1 MEVSYSEFEVLL
13 EERKKL
19 ESIIRITERVHS
31 FKSLKDVYSAI
42 IDSAAELENVD
53 MVMIYLVD
61 EERKEAVLEA
71 WKNVPEDY
79 LRRASR
85 IPYPRGVTWKVIN
98 TGEVLNIPDAQKDPD
113 IGPAGRDLGH
123 HGVLGI
129 PVFSDGKVIGVIWFL
144 SYKEHKFSED
154 EVRFLSILGTQV
166 AIAISK
172 AKMIEDLREYA
183 RMLESTREQLIQAEK
198 MASLGRLTSGIA
210 HEINNPLTPVLGY
223 CELLLSRG
231 DLDEERKRKY
241 IEFIYGCAQRIDRI
255 VKGLLSYSRGSKLLE
270 VEPVDVNSV
279 VEMVLRF
286 REYQLN
292 LADIE
297 VIRDL
302 GSGLPLVMANPT
314 QLEQAF
320 LNIVLNAEHAL
331 KLKDEG
337 RRLVVRTGVRDGGV
351 VEVSFS
357 DNGPGMSKEVV
368 DKVFEPFFT
377 TKSGGEGNGLG
388 LFIVYEVIRGHGGRV
403 RVESEEGRGATF
415 VVELPCVEG
424 GVSTGKGKKEGEI
437 KEKVKQRGRV
447 LVVEDEELIGDM
459 IREVLEG
466 EGYFVFVAQNGR
478 VALERLEEEV
488 FDLIICDV
496 KMPCMDGNKLYREV
510 RDRYGVSEDRFIF
523 VTGDIESLSSE
534 ISRNRVLKK
543 PFTVEELRSKV
554 NSSFYRLIKK

>member
-13 EERKKL
+13 KERKRL

-31 FKSLKDVYSAI
+31 FKSLQDVYSAI
-42 IDSAAELENVD
+42 IDSAVELENVD

-61 EERKEAVLEA
+61 EERKEAVLKA
-71 WKNVPEDY
+71 WRNVPEDY

-85 IPYPRGVTWKVIN
+85 IAYPRGSTWKVIN
-98 TGEVLNIPDAQKDPD
+98 TGKVLNIPDAQKDPD

-123 HGVLGI
+123 HGVLGV

-144 SYKEHKFSED
+144 SYRECEFSED
-154 EVRFLSILGTQV
+154 EVKFLSILGTQV

-172 AKMIEDLREYA
+172 AKMIEDLMEYA

-210 HEINNPLTPVLGY
+210 HEINNPLTPILGY
-223 CELLLSRG
+223 CEFLLSRV
-231 DLDEERKRKY
+231 DLDEEKRRKY
-241 IEFIYGCAQRIDRI
+241 LEFIYECARRIDRI
-255 VKGLLSYSRGSKLLE
+255 VKGLLSYSRGSKLE

-279 VEMVLRF
+279 VERVLRF

-314 QLEQAF
+314 QLEQVF

-331 KLKDEG
+331 GLKDG
-337 RRLVVRTGVRDGGV
+337 RRRLVVRTGVRDGGV
-351 VEVSFS
+351 VEVIFS

-377 TKSGGEGNGLG
+377 TKSGGEGSGLG
-388 LFIVYEVIRGHGGRV
+388 LFIVYEVIRRHGGRV

-415 VVELPCVEG
+415 VVELPCVKG
-424 GVSTGKGKKEGEI
+424 GVSTGKGENLGKDRGE
-437 KEKVKQRGRV
+437 VKQRGRV
-447 LVVEDEELIGDM
+447 LVVEDEKLIGEM

-466 EGYFVFVAQNGR
+466 EGYFVFVAGNGR
-478 VALERLEEEV
+478 IALERLEEEV

-496 KMPCMDGNKLYREV
+496 KMPCMDGNRLYREV

-523 VTGDIESLSSE
+523 ITGDIESLSSE
-534 ISRNRVLKK
+534 IDRDRVLKK
-543 PFTVEELRSKV
+543 PFTVEELKSKV
-554 NSSFYRLIKK
+554 NSSFYRLIKQ